1 MCLELGALLPSSM
14 DWDGCLGSG
23 TVSYPV
29 EQSFFSLKKRKVS
42 CGKENQNGTAV
53 CRTEAWV
60 GISLWRNIYALYFFR
75 LLGLTS

>member
-1 MCLELGALLPSSM
+1 MGVSVQELSLIQLNSH
-14 DWDGCLGSG
+14 
-23 TVSYPV
+23 
-29 EQSFFSLKKRKVS
+29 FFSEKRKVS

-53 CRTEAWV
+53 CSTEAWV